1 MAAMA
6 TNVMNL
12 TKVENQT
19 ILTDLTTFNLSEQI
33 RACVLL
39 LEEKWSRK
47 ELDLDLEFPEYT
59 ICANEELLKQVWIN
73 LLDNAIKYS
82 PSYGEI
88 GVRITEGAEM
98 LAVTVTNY
106 GPDIPKDKLNKIWG
120 KFYQADES
128 HSSEGNGI
136 GLAVVKQVVQLH
148 GGTATVDSG
157 NGSTG
162 FTVELPK
169 REETA

>member
-1 MAAMA
+1 MQGDAASLHRLA
-6 TNVMNL
+6 V
-12 TKVENQT
+12 
-19 ILTDLTTFNLSEQI
+19 F
-33 RACVLL
+33 
-39 LEEKWSRK
+39 
-47 ELDLDLEFPEYT
+47 
-59 ICANEELLKQVWIN
+59 

-82 PSYGEI
+82 PNYGEI
-88 GVRITEGAEM
+88 GVRISERAET
-98 LAVTVTNY
+98 LAVTITNY
-106 GPDIPKDKLNKIWG
+106 GPDIPKDKVSKIWG

-148 GGTATVDSG
+148 GGTATVESG
-157 NGSTG
+157 SGSTA